1 MKTKR
6 FVSIVLV
13 TTVILGIVGC
23 KNHSLT
29 EIRENETEI
38 TASTEQ
44 TIEEISASTEE
55 TLPEVTA
62 TPSATATPKPTEVPE
77 ETETTVEESVT
88 STDESQETSPAE
100 TPGASTTAAS
110 TPVSNNSQ
118 APEQAQVSSDTP
130 APTSTPVPTATP
142 EPTATPTPEPV
153 VIDIEAS
160 AQANGYVAIDIDMG
174 NGTTQRI
181 YGYYVDMS
189 GLDSMV
195 NDYRESIGLPRLP
208 TETGQAEYM
217 RLRAAECTV
226 QFSHWRPNGQGGG
239 ESNITGSVNVDDAYS
254 NFYNSDGHREIWEA
268 DYVTTIYSVG
278 FRRMIFDENSG
289 TWSGGG
295 SATVQYFG

>member
-1 MKTKR
+1 MKTLR
-6 FVSIVLV
+6 SALMVFSLV
-13 TTVILGIVGC
+13 VILGIVGC
-23 KNHSLT
+23 NNRDSR
-29 EIRENETEI
+29 ISDDTEI
-38 TASTEQ
+38 TSQ
-44 TIEEISASTEE
+44 IEETTEETFTSTEE
-55 TLPEVTA
+55 TIPEVTA

-77 ETETTVEESVT
+77 ETEITVEESVAN
-88 STDESQETSPAE
+88 TDASEETSPVE
-100 TPGASTTAAS
+100 TQSSSTTATS
-110 TPVSNNSQ
+110 TPVSSNSQ
-118 APEQAQVSSDTP
+118 SSEQVQVSPDTP
-130 APTSTPVPTATP
+130 DPTSTPVPTATP
-142 EPTATPTPEPV
+142 TPTPEPV

-289 TWSGGG
+289 TWYGGG

>member
-13 TTVILGIVGC
+13 TAVILGIVGC

-44 TIEEISASTEE
+44 TIEETSSSTEE
-55 TLPEVTA
+55 TTSEVTA

-77 ETETTVEESVT
+77 ETEITVEESVAN
-88 STDESQETSPAE
+88 TDASEETSPVE
-100 TPGASTTAAS
+100 TQSSSTTATS
-110 TPVSNNSQ
+110 TPVSSNSQ
-118 APEQAQVSSDTP
+118 SSEQVQVSPDTP

-142 EPTATPTPEPV
+142 TPTPEPV

-195 NDYRESIGLPRLP
+195 NDYRESIGLPRLS

>member
-1 MKTKR
+1 MKTLR
-6 FVSIVLV
+6 SALMVFSLV
-13 TTVILGIVGC
+13 VILGIVGC
-23 KNHSLT
+23 NNRDSR
-29 EIRENETEI
+29 IIDDTEI
-38 TASTEQ
+38 TSQ
-44 TIEEISASTEE
+44 IEETTEETFTSTEE
-55 TLPEVTA
+55 TIPEVTA

-77 ETETTVEESVT
+77 ETEITVEESVAN
-88 STDESQETSPAE
+88 TDASEETSPVE
-100 TPGASTTAAS
+100 TQSSSTTATS
-110 TPVSNNSQ
+110 TPVSSNSQ
-118 APEQAQVSSDTP
+118 SSEQVQVSPDTP
-130 APTSTPVPTATP
+130 DPTSTPVPTATP
-142 EPTATPTPEPV
+142 TPTPETV